1 MSSNRHVIIPAPN
14 PGFGVLSP
22 VREVDSAMM
31 PHTNREE
38 DSLHR
43 KVLEKKSRAKNS
55 QMKIERERQKERK
68 SEMESPMVE
77 IYESTAT
84 MKGDPGQ
91 DRRNS
96 RQKDAIGRMTM
107 EVSNFDE
114 KLEYSP
120 KDFSSISGDE
130 NL

>member
-1 MSSNRHVIIPAPN
+1 VK
-14 PGFGVLSP
+14 
-22 VREVDSAMM
+22 EVDSAMM
-31 PHTNREE
+31 PSTNREN
-38 DSLHR
+38 DSLRR
-43 KVLEKKSRAKNS
+43 KVLEKKSRAKDS

-91 DRRNS
+91 DKRNS
-96 RQKDAIGRMTM
+96 KHRDAIGKMTM

-114 KLEYSP
+114 KLEYGP
-120 KDFSSISGDE
+120 KDFSSLSGDE